1 MSLNMPLDQS
11 SHKPSNDESSNTESP
26 NTEDLLLAI
35 DNGTQS
41 MRALLFDLK
50 GNLVAKSKIE
60 LTAYFSQNPGWA
72 EQHPQ
77 YYWQKLAEA
86 CQALWLQDDVINQ
99 QLKQRITAVTLTT
112 QRGTVINVD
121 KEGKALRPAILW
133 LDQRLSDI
141 KSEEKKSTAP
151 QVLKKMSWYWRLLF
165 KVIGQSQVVD
175 YFRRK
180 AQANWLIQHQP
191 ELWQKTDKFLL
202 LSGFLTYQLTGEFK
216 DSVGCQVGYL
226 PFDYKR
232 QRWAKTWSW
241 KWQALPI
248 TLDMLPELVNPGE
261 LLGEI
266 TAVAADFT
274 GLPKGLQVIAAA
286 SDKACEVLGSGC
298 IEPSTASL
306 SYGTTAT
313 INTNNVNYVEPQTFI
328 PPYPSAIPW
337 QYNSEVMIY
346 RGFWMVNWFKQ
357 EFGQRELIKAQ
368 ELGVSPESLF
378 DELVDKVPPGSMGLM
393 LQPYWSPGLKN
404 LEAKGA
410 IIGFGDV
417 HTRAHIYR
425 AILEGLAYALKE
437 GQQTLAKRQRIAI
450 QQIIV
455 SGGGSQSDAALQLT
469 ADIFN
474 LPVHRPHTFE
484 TSGLG
489 AAISAAVGL
498 GYYQNHQQAVQA
510 MTHIQQTFLPIKN
523 NVVLYQ
529 QLYQQVYLK
538 MYRQLKPI
546 YKKIKKIT
554 GYPE

>member
-1 MSLNMPLDQS
+1 MNQLKTQGVLMI
-11 SHKPSNDESSNTESP
+11 KSNYSDCQ
-26 NTEDLLLAI
+26 DLILAI

-41 MRALLFDLK
+41 MRALVFDLQ
-50 GNLVAKSKIE
+50 GNLLAISKIN
-60 LTAYFSQNPGWA
+60 LTAYFSEHPGWA
-72 EQHPQ
+72 EQHSD
-77 YYWQKLAEA
+77 YYWQKLGQA
-86 CQALWLQDDVINQ
+86 CQQLWQQETVIKNNI
-99 QLKQRITAVTLTT
+99 KQRIVALTLTT
-112 QRGTVINVD
+112 QRGTVVNLD
-121 KEGKALRPAILW
+121 KQGKALRPAILW
-133 LDQRLSDI
+133 LDQRLSDLP
-141 KSEEKKSTAP
+141 SDNSPAKKTA
-151 QVLKKMSWYWRLLF
+151 KKLAWYWRFLF
-165 KVIGQSQVVD
+165 KLIGQSDIID

-180 AQANWLIQHQP
+180 AQANWFAQKQAEI
-191 ELWQKTDKFLL
+191 WQQTDKFLL
-202 LSGFLTYQLTGEFK
+202 LSGFLSYKLTGEFK
-216 DSVGCQVGYL
+216 DSIGCQVGYL

-232 QRWAKTWSW
+232 QQWASKHDW

-248 TLDMLPELVNPGE
+248 KANMLPELVQPGQ
-261 LLGEI
+261 LLG
-266 TAVAADFT
+266 VLHGNAAKHT
-274 GLPKGLQVIAAA
+274 GLPEGMKVIAAA

-313 INTNNVNYVEPQTFI
+313 INTNNAKYVEPQAFI
-328 PPYPSAIPW
+328 PPYPSAIPQ

-346 RGFWMVNWFKQ
+346 RGFWMVDWFKK
-357 EFGQRELIKAQ
+357 EFGQRELIKAEQ
-368 ELGVSPESLF
+368 LGVTAESLF
-378 DELVDKVPPGSMGLM
+378 DELVKQVPPGSMGLM

-437 GQQTLAKRQRIAI
+437 GKQTLEKRQKIAI
-450 QQIIV
+450 KRIVV

-489 AAISAAVGL
+489 AAINAAVGL
-498 GYYQNHQQAVQA
+498 GYFDNYQQATQA
-510 MTHIQQTFLPIKN
+510 MTHRHQTFTPIVD
-523 NVVLYQ
+523 NVSLYE
-529 QLYQQVYLK
+529 QLYSQVYLK
-538 MYRQLKPI
+538 MYQQLKPI
-546 YKKIKKIT
+546 YQKIKQIT

>member
-1 MSLNMPLDQS
+1 MI
-11 SHKPSNDESSNTESP
+11 KSNHSDCQ
-26 NTEDLLLAI
+26 DLILAI

-41 MRALLFDLK
+41 MRALVFDLQ
-50 GNLVAKSKIE
+50 LAISKIN
-60 LTAYFSQNPGWA
+60 LTAYFSEHPGWA
-72 EQHPQ
+72 EQHSD
-77 YYWQKLAEA
+77 YYWQKLGQA
-86 CQALWLQDDVINQ
+86 CQQLWQQETVIKNNI
-99 QLKQRITAVTLTT
+99 KQRIVALTLTT
-112 QRGTVINVD
+112 QRGTVVNLD
-121 KEGKALRPAILW
+121 KQGKALRPAILW
-133 LDQRLSDI
+133 LDQRLSDLP
-141 KSEEKKSTAP
+141 SDNSPAKKTA
-151 QVLKKMSWYWRLLF
+151 KKLAWYWRFLF
-165 KVIGQSQVVD
+165 KLIGQSDIID

-180 AQANWLIQHQP
+180 AQANWFAQKQAEI
-191 ELWQKTDKFLL
+191 WQQTDKFLL
-202 LSGFLTYQLTGEFK
+202 LSGFLSYQLTGEFK
-216 DSVGCQVGYL
+216 DSIGCQVGYL

-232 QRWAKTWSW
+232 QQWASKHDW

-248 TLDMLPELVNPGE
+248 KANMLPELVQPGQ
-261 LLGEI
+261 LLG
-266 TAVAADFT
+266 VLHGNAAKHT
-274 GLPKGLQVIAAA
+274 GLPEGMKVIAAA

-313 INTNNVNYVEPQTFI
+313 INTNNAKYVEPQAFI
-328 PPYPSAIPW
+328 PPYPSAIPQ

-346 RGFWMVNWFKQ
+346 RGFWMVDWFKK
-357 EFGQRELIKAQ
+357 EFGQRELIKAEQ
-368 ELGVSPESLF
+368 LGVTAESLF
-378 DELVDKVPPGSMGLM
+378 DELVKQVPPGSMGLM

-437 GQQTLAKRQRIAI
+437 GKQTLEKRQKIAI
-450 QQIIV
+450 KRIVV

-489 AAISAAVGL
+489 AAINAAVGL
-498 GYYQNHQQAVQA
+498 GYFDNYQQATQA
-510 MTHIQQTFLPIKN
+510 MTHSHQTFTPIVD
-523 NVVLYQ
+523 NVSLYE
-529 QLYQQVYLK
+529 QLYSQVYLK
-538 MYRQLKPI
+538 MYQQLKPI
-546 YKKIKKIT
+546 YQKIKQIT